1 MSGPGHEGQRSL
13 KVPRENNTFLCTPP
27 AGNAQAL
34 LRQNKSLNDNKPL
47 ADWIRPLQALAR
59 TQALQAARDYTSTY
73 SPESVFNSSTE
84 PSNLVVGG
92 HQPEL
97 FHPGVWFKNI
107 LLSKIAESTS
117 SRGLHVIIDHDLAR
131 SDAIRVPA
139 QRTATMDSFEHG
151 IGYEK
156 GELYQTAISLPIRSD
171 SGNRLPWHLTLTDG
185 ADLGRWR
192 EAVDQIASDLAS
204 CGVFGSIAQDRFPLL
219 SECISKCE
227 NLSDAFSQFRHRIEM
242 EHGVANLEVPIGSIC
257 DASAFGR
264 FVHHCVADASSL
276 WNIYNR
282 CRSEYRERHS
292 IRNQAQPV
300 PELLQEDG
308 MLELPFW
315 VYKRDVASF
324 TDRKRLWLIV
334 DSNPS
339 SDEYQLV
346 DHPDPAQRTIWL
358 SLPRDPKQVDLAWSR
373 WVDEGV
379 CIRPRALMTT
389 LFLRCFV
396 ADLFVHG
403 IGGGAYDELT
413 DAIILAWLGM
423 QPPEYIT
430 CSASLHLGISA
441 NGDSEAE
448 SMQRA
453 HRELQLMRS
462 VPERFLDTTQSDQKQ
477 LFDEHAQL
485 LSHIPERGKK
495 RAWHAEIIRAK
506 AQMESAIAEQ
516 KRNALAELQSLYRT
530 QHRNKIRNSREF
542 SFCLFREVDILP
554 RLIHLA
560 DQAMDVSS
568 I

>member
-13 KVPRENNTFLCTPP
+13 RVPRENNTFLCTPP

-34 LRQNKSLNDNKPL
+34 LRQNKSWKDSKLQG
-47 ADWIRPLQALAR
+47 DWIRPLQTLAR
-59 TQALQAARDYTSTY
+59 TQALQAARDYTSNY
-73 SPESVFNSSTE
+73 STECVLNTSTE
-84 PSNLVVGG
+84 PLNLVVGG

-107 LLSKIAESTS
+107 LLSKISESTS
-117 SRGLHVIIDHDLAR
+117 SCGLHVIIDHDLAR
-131 SDAIRVPA
+131 SDAIRVPVQSA
-139 QRTATMDSFEHG
+139 ATMDSFEHG

-171 SGNRLPWHLTLTDG
+171 SRNRLPWHLTLTDG
-185 ADLGRWR
+185 SDLGHWKD
-192 EAVDQIASDLAS
+192 AVDQIASGLAS
-204 CGVFGSIAQDRFPLL
+204 CGIFSSIAQDRFPLL
-219 SECISKCE
+219 SECLSKCQNFSE
-227 NLSDAFSQFRHRIEM
+227 AFSQFRHRIEID
-242 EHGVANLEVPIGSIC
+242 HGVSNLEVPIGSIC

-264 FVHHCVADASSL
+264 FVYYCVSDAHSL
-276 WNIYNR
+276 WSIYNR
-282 CRSEYRERHS
+282 CRSEYRHRHS

-308 MLELPFW
+308 ILELPFW
-315 VYKRDVASF
+315 VYEREVASF

-334 DSNPS
+334 DSNQS
-339 SDEYQLV
+339 SGAHQLV
-346 DHPDPAQRTIWL
+346 DHPDPAQRTICL
-358 SLPRDPKQVDLAWSR
+358 SLPKDQKQVDLAWSQ

-396 ADLFVHG
+396 SDLFVHG

-423 QPPEYIT
+423 HPPEYIT

-441 NGDSEAE
+441 SGDVAAE
-448 SMQRA
+448 SMHQA

-462 VPERFLDTTQSDQKQ
+462 VPERFLDTTQSKQKQ
-477 LFDEHAQL
+477 LFDEHTQL
-485 LSHIPERGKK
+485 LSHMPERGKK
-495 RAWHAEIIRAK
+495 LAWHAEIIRVK

-516 KRNALAELQSLYRT
+516 KRIAIAELQSLYRT

-542 SFCLFREVDILP
+542 SFCLFREADIMP

-568 I
+568 S

>member
-13 KVPRENNTFLCTPP
+13 KVPRENNTFLCIPP
-27 AGNAQAL
+27 AGNAQGM
-34 LRQNKSLNDNKPL
+34 LRHNQSRNDRQPL
-47 ADWIRPLQALAR
+47 ANWVRPLQTLAR
-59 TQALQAARDYTSTY
+59 NQALQAARVYTSTY
-73 SPESVFNSSTE
+73 APESVFNSGTE

-107 LLSKIAESTS
+107 LLSKIAQSTS
-117 SRGLHVIIDHDLAR
+117 SNSLHVIIDHDLAR

-139 QRTATMDSFEHG
+139 QSTSTMDSYEHG
-151 IGYEK
+151 IGYAK
-156 GELYQTAISLPIRSD
+156 GELYQKSISLPIRSD
-171 SGNRLPWHLTLTDG
+171 SGNRLPWHLTLTEG
-185 ADLGRWR
+185 SDLERWS
-192 EAVDQIASDLAS
+192 EAVEQIADALAS

-219 SECISKCE
+219 SECISKCK
-227 NLSDAFSQFRHRIEM
+227 NLSDAFSQFRHRIEI
-242 EHGVANLEVPIGSIC
+242 EHGVSNLEVPIGSIC

-276 WNIYNR
+276 WSIYNR
-282 CRSEYRERHS
+282 CRSEYRQRHS

-315 VYKRDVASF
+315 IYQRDVASF
-324 TDRKRLWLIV
+324 MDRKRLWLVV
-334 DSNPS
+334 DSSQS
-339 SDEYQLV
+339 SDEYQLA
-346 DHPDPAQRTIWL
+346 DHPDPAQRTIL
-358 SLPRDPKQVDLAWSR
+358 MSLPKDPKQVDLAWSR

-413 DAIILAWLGM
+413 DAIIFSWLGM
-423 QPPEYIT
+423 EPPEYIT
-430 CSASLHLGISA
+430 CSASLHLGTSA
-441 NGDSEAE
+441 SGDAE
-448 SMQRA
+448 IENIQRA

-462 VPERFLDTTQSDQKQ
+462 VPERFLDKTRSDQKQ

-495 RAWHAEIIRAK
+495 RVWHEAIIRAK
-506 AQMESAIAEQ
+506 AQIEFAIVEQRHNAIAQ
-516 KRNALAELQSLYRT
+516 LQSLYRT

-542 SFCLFREVDILP
+542 SFCLFQETDILP
-554 RLIHLA
+554 RLIQLA
-560 DQAMDVSS
+560 DQAMDV
-568 I
+568 

>member
-13 KVPRENNTFLCTPP
+13 KVPRENNTFLCTPH
-27 AGNAQAL
+27 AGNAQGL
-34 LRQNKSLNDNKPL
+34 LRQNQSQKDSQPQ
-47 ADWIRPLQALAR
+47 ADWIRPLQTLAR

-73 SPESVFNSSTE
+73 APQSILNSGTE
-84 PSNLVVGG
+84 PLNLVVGG

-97 FHPGVWFKNI
+97 FHPGVWFKNV
-107 LLSKIAESTS
+107 LLSKIAQSTS
-117 SRGLHVIIDHDLAR
+117 SCGLHVIIDHDLAR
-131 SDAIRVPA
+131 SDTIRVPA
-139 QRTATMDSFEHG
+139 QSTATMDSFEHG

-156 GELYQTAISLPIRSD
+156 GELHQTAISLPIRSD
-171 SGNRLPWHLTLTDG
+171 FGNRLPWHLTLTDG
-185 ADLGRWR
+185 TDLSRWR
-192 EAVDQIASDLAS
+192 KAIDQIASGLAS
-204 CGVFGSIAQDRFPLL
+204 CGAFGSIAQDRFPLL
-219 SECISKCE
+219 SECLSKCK
-227 NLSDAFSQFRHRIEM
+227 NFSDVFSQFRHRIEI
-242 EHGVANLEVPIGSIC
+242 EHGVSNLEVPIGSIC

-264 FVHHCVADASSL
+264 FVYHCVVDADSL
-276 WNIYNR
+276 WSIYNR
-282 CRSEYRERHS
+282 CRSEYRHRHS

-315 VYKRDVASF
+315 IYKRDVASF
-324 TDRKRLWLIV
+324 TDRKRLWLFV
-334 DSNPS
+334 DSSQS

-358 SLPRDPKQVDLAWSR
+358 SLPRDPKQVEWAWSR

-423 QPPEYIT
+423 EPPEYIT
-430 CSASLHLGISA
+430 CSASLHLGLSA
-441 NGDSEAE
+441 SGDAQVE

-485 LSHIPERGKK
+485 LTHIPERGKK
-495 RAWHAEIIRAK
+495 RAWHAEVIRAK

-516 KRNALAELQSLYRT
+516 KRIAIAELQSLYRT
-530 QHRNKIRNSREF
+530 QHRNKIRDSREF
-542 SFCLFREVDILP
+542 SFCLFREADVMY
-554 RLIHLA
+554 RLNDLA
-560 DQAMDVSS
+560 IQALTVP
-568 I
+568 